1 MDFMPVYD
9 VGRINVGVFY
19 SNILYKITID
29 FKNFDN
35 SLNLDNS
42 LFASSGVVCEL
53 EVRDILGSKHHTK
66 KVYDIYK
73 DSVL

>member
-42 LFASSGVVCEL
+42 LFASLGVVCEL
-53 EVRDILGSKHHTK
+53 EVS
-66 KVYDIYK
+66 
-73 DSVL
+73 

>member
-1 MDFMPVYD
+1 MNFMSVYD

-19 SNILYKITID
+19 RNILYKITID

-53 EVRDILGSKHHTK
+53 DVSRHFGF
-66 KVYDIYK
+66 
-73 DSVL
+73 

>member
-1 MDFMPVYD
+1 MPVYD

-42 LFASSGVVCEL
+42 LFASSGVVREL
-53 EVRDILGSKHHTK
+53 EVSRHFGF
-66 KVYDIYK
+66 
-73 DSVL
+73 